1 MGEARP
7 LPFSFS
13 SAAMWL
19 NLSILSVAHHCRG
32 MILDIFAAA
41 RQHVEV
47 MEARVAKQL
56 RVIEQS
62 DLAGQ
67 DSSDARN
74 LLLVLE
80 QALTAMRFEIVRLLP
95 TSVDASRVPSR
106 VRSRSGRKR
115 VARPAKAAV
124 ANSGR
129 Q

>member
-1 MGEARP
+1 
-7 LPFSFS
+7 
-13 SAAMWL
+13 
-19 NLSILSVAHHCRG
+19 

-41 RQHVEV
+41 RQHVQV

-80 QALTAMRFEIVRLLP
+80 QALTAMRFEIARLLP

-115 VARPAKAAV
+115 VAGLAKAAV
-124 ANSGR
+124 ANGGR